1 MCYILCRKEFTMATN
16 LALDDNLIIQ
26 AQKIGHHRTKKEAVM
41 IALKEYIAHKK
52 QLKIISLFGKI
63 EFNENYNYKKARMR

>member
-1 MCYILCRKEFTMATN
+1 MATN
-16 LALDDNLIIQ
+16 LALDDRIIVQ

-52 QLKIISLFGKI
+52 QLEILSMFGKI
-63 EFNENYNYKKARMR
+63 EFDENYNYKNARNR